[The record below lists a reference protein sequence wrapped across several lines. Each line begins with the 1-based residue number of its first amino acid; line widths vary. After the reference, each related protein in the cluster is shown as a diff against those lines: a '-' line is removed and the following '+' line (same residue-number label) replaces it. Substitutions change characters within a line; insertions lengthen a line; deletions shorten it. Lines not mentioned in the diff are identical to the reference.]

1 MGKLENLNDE
11 VFERIKFIDKDLVLS
26 NPLLVTSNSKGKIL
40 YLGQETNTWCGSHEN
55 YNSAR
60 ELEFEYDN
68 YFLNDKMSNTLFWK
82 YIREVTGYHDVA
94 RKGNITWAN
103 LFICGNKDCK
113 GTPVLYNDI
122 KDLSVY
128 YLSNVVDILNIDK
141 IISVVGPKNPY
152 YEAINRLASE
162 LGCIINEY
170 PTIRIPYAYS
180 DNEKIFYT
188 YHPMYLQKS
197 KNFSNV
203 VKVNKEFISK

>member
-68 YFLNDKMSNTLFWK
+68 YFLKDKMSNTLFWK

-94 RKGNITWAN
+94 SEGNITWAN

-152 YEAINRLASE
+152 YETINKLASE

-188 YHPMYLQKS
+188 YHPMYL
-197 KNFSNV
+197 
-203 VKVNKEFISK
+203 